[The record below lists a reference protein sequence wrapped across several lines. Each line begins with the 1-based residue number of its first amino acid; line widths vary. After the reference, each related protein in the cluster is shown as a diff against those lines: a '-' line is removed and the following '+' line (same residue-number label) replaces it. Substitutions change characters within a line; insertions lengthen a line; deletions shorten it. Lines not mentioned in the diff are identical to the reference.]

1 MKARLLVTAH
11 AACGGHAP
19 ENTLAG
25 VRKALDLAADAV
37 EVDVRCTADGVPVL
51 LHDETVDRTT
61 NGKGAISLMT
71 FAEARRLDAGDGRFP
86 GEPIPSLQEA
96 LVLARGRAL
105 LVLELKQAGVE
116 EAVLD
121 VVRREGDVRGCVVYS
136 FLPSIVARVRR
147 LEPRL
152 PCVLAAAAVTD
163 RGELL
168 DSVLTLN
175 AQGVAVPHSLV
186 DEELVAETVRRSLRL
201 YCWTVNEEP
210 EMRRLIACGVDGI
223 TSDYPERVRAALAT
237 S

>member
-1 MKARLLVTAH
+1 MKTNLLVISH
-11 AACGGHAP
+11 AACRGHAP

-37 EVDVRCTADGVPVL
+37 EVDVRCTADSVPVL

-71 FAEARRLDAGDGRFP
+71 FAEARRLDAGDERFP
-86 GEPIPSLQEA
+86 GEPIPSLQDA
-96 LVLARGRAL
+96 LVLAKGRAL

-121 VVRREGDVRGCVVYS
+121 VVRREGDMRGCVVHS
-136 FLPSIVARVRR
+136 FLPAVVARVRR

-152 PCVLAAAAVTD
+152 PCALLTASATD

-168 DSVLTLN
+168 DSVLALN
-175 AQGVAVPHSLV
+175 AQGVAVLHSLV
-186 DEELVAETVRRSLRL
+186 DEELVAEAVRRSLRL

-223 TSDYPERVRAALAT
+223 TSDYPERVRAALA
-237 S
+237 SS